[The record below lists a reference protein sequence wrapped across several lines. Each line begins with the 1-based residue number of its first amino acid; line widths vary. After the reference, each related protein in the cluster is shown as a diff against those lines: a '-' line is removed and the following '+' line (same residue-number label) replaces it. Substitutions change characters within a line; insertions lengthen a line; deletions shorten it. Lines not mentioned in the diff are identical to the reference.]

1 MYYIINESG
10 QIIGTADDAVDLDDL
25 KSRKCQVIESKLD
38 LFPEELDIVG
48 FPRKPEII
56 KKKAGKVPTIGL
68 KTTAQ
73 DKDKDGVPE
82 LAADGESAAS
92 ITVTVKGAGGKL
104 YRKPVGLSISTSAG
118 RLSARRLTTKN
129 GKATFTLTA
138 GLDTVLATVNVDADG
153 FESDFLQFEFM
164 PPEDA

>member
-1 MYYIINESG
+1 MYYILNESG
-10 QIIGTADDAVDLDDL
+10 QIIGTADEAVDLDDL
-25 KSRKCQVIESKLD
+25 KSRKCQVIESELD
-38 LFPEELDIVG
+38 LFPEELEVAG
-48 FPRKPEII
+48 FPQKTKIT
-56 KKKAGKVPTIGL
+56 KKRAGRVPTISL
-68 KTTAQ
+68 KTTAR

-82 LAADGESAAS
+82 LVADGKSRAS

-104 YRKPVGLSISTSAG
+104 YRKPVGLYISTSAG

-129 GKATFTLTA
+129 GKARFTLTA
-138 GLDTVLATVNVDADG
+138 GFDTVLATVNVDADG